1 MKEWNPSSVNDFNNP
16 MRKYDIY
23 LEFIDILKVIKQIQ
37 PEIMIV
43 EKNVFK
49 NVEKI
54 IKNNFIDDFKDRAKK
69 VVGIEKIIVQNNC
82 DDFSHYQMYYDVLH
96 KNIHVTPY
104 YKIEN
109 KEENNMLKILEI
121 YKEKK
126 TKEIEQKYD
135 AQLEDLEFNDPAQ
148 ILINETEEK
157 LKEIL
162 ETDRVILSIN
172 SDTISVTSETIEKRN
187 AIIDIIKK
195 EKEELNNVIK
205 EIEALLEL
213 APNYEEKLQILRD
226 YGIIDK
232 KKNIIL

>member
-1 MKEWNPSSVNDFNNP
+1 MKEWNPSSVNDFNNL
-16 MRKYDIY
+16 MREYDIY

-43 EKNVFK
+43 EKNAFK

-54 IKNNFIDDFKDRAKK
+54 IKNNFIDDFEGRAKK

-82 DDFSHYQMYYDVLH
+82 DDFSHYQMYYDVLS
-96 KNIHVTPY
+96 KNIYVTPY

-126 TKEIEQKYD
+126 TREIEQKYD

-172 SDTISVTSETIEKRN
+172 SDTISCTSETIEKRN

-195 EKEELNNVIK
+195 EKKELNNVIK

-232 KKNIIL
+232 RKNIIL